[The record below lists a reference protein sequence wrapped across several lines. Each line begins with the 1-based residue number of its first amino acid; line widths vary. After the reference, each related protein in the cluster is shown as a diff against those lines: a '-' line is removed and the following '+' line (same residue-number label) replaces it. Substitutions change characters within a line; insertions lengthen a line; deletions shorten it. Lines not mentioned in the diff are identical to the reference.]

1 MCLAVS
7 FDAFRTVFGTG
18 SLVVSG
24 AIFWDVSGAIS
35 GAVWAV
41 MPTVET
47 MVECELNAVEK
58 Q

>member
-1 MCLAVS
+1 MGSIGVFWAVS
-7 FDAFRTVFGTG
+7 GTISG
-18 SLVVSG
+18 TISG
-24 AIFWDVSGAIS
+24 AVS

-47 MVECELNAVEK
+47 MGERELNAVEK